1 MFFHWKALTGSPV
14 LISCACIESKHQLL
28 SQTDQLSCRNRH
40 IAHSSDLKV
49 IATRLREH
57 PHIMSGA
64 QATWLFTRNDPKV
77 KLSVWKLLSHHHV
90 VASHSPPPWD
100 LLPTVQLNYQLCR
113 NWSSTSPGNYLEGET
128 EKIKVCYFWTYL
140 KCLGQWLNYSEN
152 GLVKKRC
159 PGSTWNY
166 SAYLNI

>member
-1 MFFHWKALTGSPV
+1 
-14 LISCACIESKHQLL
+14 
-28 SQTDQLSCRNRH
+28 
-40 IAHSSDLKV
+40 
-49 IATRLREH
+49 
-57 PHIMSGA
+57 MSGA

-152 GLVKKRC
+152 GLVKKKVSRQYVELL
-159 PGSTWNY
+159 SLFKHIEVWIFVSITKW
-166 SAYLNI
+166 LNPLLLNKDLKKWRICGGYECIICL